1 MKLKIGLYFGIAIL
15 LVAGGLLLTVKG
27 KDAVSQAEYRKQA
40 VLEAEQKTVFYDK
53 GPWSVL
59 HMYVA

>member
-53 GPWSVL
+53 GLRSVL